1 MCNSL
6 LYYTSLC
13 ITPALSIRSPAINGL
28 PPAINGLPPAII
40 GLPPAIDGLPPATDS
55 FSSLLKTIY
64 SRRPTLVLVDP
75 DAPL

>member
-6 LYYTSLC
+6 LCYTSLC
-13 ITPALSIRSPAINGL
+13 ITPALSIRS
-28 PPAINGLPPAII
+28 PAINGLPPAII

>member
-13 ITPALSIRSPAINGL
+13 ITPALSIRS
-28 PPAINGLPPAII
+28 PAINGLPPAII